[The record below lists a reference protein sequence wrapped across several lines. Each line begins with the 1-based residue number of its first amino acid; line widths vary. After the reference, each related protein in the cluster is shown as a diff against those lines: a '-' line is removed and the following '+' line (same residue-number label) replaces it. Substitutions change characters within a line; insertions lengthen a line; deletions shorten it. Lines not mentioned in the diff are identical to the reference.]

1 MPNLR
6 LPLFLTRLSIFYF
19 MLPWQVMRFTNPEQI
34 NNIAN
39 TYYHQDAGIPAILNT
54 AIGVF
59 WIILLLA
66 FVTGFKKRISYGL
79 MFVLHVGAILL
90 SIQAYIWGL
99 DSFRQIFLAA
109 IPAAAAMGLLYLL
122 RDEDTFLSVD

>member
-1 MPNLR
+1 MPKLR

-39 TYYHQDAGIPAILNT
+39 TYYHQDAGIPDWLNL
-54 AIGVF
+54 ALGVF
-59 WIILLLA
+59 WIALLLA
-66 FVTGFKKRISYGL
+66 FVAGFKKRISYGL

-109 IPAAAAMGLLYLL
+109 LPAAAAMGLLYLL
-122 RDEDTFLSVD
+122 RDEDTLLSVD

>member
-1 MPNLR
+1 MTKLR

-39 TYYHQDAGIPAILNT
+39 TYYHQDAGVPAVLNA

-59 WIILLLA
+59 WIVLLLA

-79 MFVLHVGAILL
+79 IFVLHTGAILL

-99 DSFRQIFLAA
+99 ESFRQIFLAA
-109 IPAAAAMGLLYLL
+109 LPAAAAMGLLYLL
-122 RDEDTFLSVD
+122 RDEDNFLTID

>member
-1 MPNLR
+1 MTKLR
-6 LPLFLTRLSIFYF
+6 IPLFLTRLSIFYF

-34 NNIAN
+34 NNIAS
-39 TYYHQDAGIPAILNT
+39 TYYHQDAGIPAALNT

-59 WIILLLA
+59 WILLLLA

-79 MFVLHVGAILL
+79 MFVLHTGAILL

-99 DSFRQIFLAA
+99 ESFRQIFLAA
-109 IPAAAAMGLLYLL
+109 LPAAAAMGLLYLL
-122 RDEDTFLSVD
+122 RDEDKFLTID

>member
-1 MPNLR
+1 MTKLR

-39 TYYHQDAGIPAILNT
+39 TYYHQDAGVPAVLNT

-59 WIILLLA
+59 WIVLLLA

-79 MFVLHVGAILL
+79 MFVLHTGAILL

-99 DSFRQIFLAA
+99 ESFRQIFLAA
-109 IPAAAAMGLLYLL
+109 LPAAAAMGLLYLL
-122 RDEDTFLSVD
+122 RDEDNFLTID

>member
-1 MPNLR
+1 MTKLR
-6 LPLFLTRLSIFYF
+6 VPLFLTRLSIFYF

-39 TYYHQDAGIPAILNT
+39 TYYHQEAGVPATLNT

-59 WIILLLA
+59 WILLLLA

-79 MFVLHVGAILL
+79 MFVLHLCAILL

-99 DSFRQIFLAA
+99 ESFRQIFLAA
-109 IPAAAAMGLLYLL
+109 LPAAAAMGLLYLL
-122 RDEDTFLSVD
+122 RDEDRFLTID